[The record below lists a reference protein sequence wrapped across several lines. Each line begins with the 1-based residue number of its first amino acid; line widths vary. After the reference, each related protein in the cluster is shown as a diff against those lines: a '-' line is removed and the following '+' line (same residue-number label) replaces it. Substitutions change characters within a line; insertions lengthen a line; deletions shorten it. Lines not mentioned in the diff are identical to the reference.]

1 MKIECQK
8 CKAQYTFDERGLKLP
23 AVKVRCPKCFD
34 YILIRSENPL
44 PGNSG
49 NTSSDQT
56 FLSKL
61 QERING
67 LLLRVKEKDKEIERL
82 KAVLKRKDDEI
93 DKKEN
98 QLMYKDEQ
106 IIKLQHMQERGR
118 GFLSGVF
125 SRKKKKRRVVRRERE
140 NESLHVEKID

>member
-1 MKIECQK
+1 LKIECQK
-8 CKAQYTFDERGLKLP
+8 CKAQYTFNEKGLKYQ
-23 AVKVRCPKCFD
+23 AVKVRCPKCFH
-34 YILIRSENPL
+34 YILIRSGNPL
-44 PGNSG
+44 PDNGGNI
-49 NTSSDQT
+49 SSDQI

-61 QERING
+61 QEQING
-67 LLLRVKEKDKEIERL
+67 LLLRIKEKDKEIERL
-82 KAVLKRKDDEI
+82 KDILKKKDNEL

-125 SRKKKKRRVVRRERE
+125 SRKNKKKKEIRK
-140 NESLHVEKID
+140 NKDLESLRVERID